1 MFRSYIL
8 VYILCASYHFSYG
21 KIKIEPNPDNY
32 FTRSSLSSG
41 LVFPKEI
48 HAVLGEETFFKII
61 EPIDHQTHCFY
72 RQPGGKDQNVLSP
85 HKNK

>member
-1 MFRSYIL
+1 M
-8 VYILCASYHFSYG
+8 HFGYG
-21 KIKIEPNPDNY
+21 KIKIQPNPDNY
-32 FTRSSLSSG
+32 FTRSTLSSG

-48 HAVLGEETFFKII
+48 DAVLGEETFFRII

-72 RQPGGKDQNVLSP
+72 RQPGHKDQNVLSP